1 MGYPVFNLYGL
12 TEQDDRVQS
21 NRQRVNLRSPDVQ
34 RSALKYFHPDYACR
48 RLPFK
53 MQDDLRHILNQSF
66 ATQASRTSVKSKS
79 GFDFAPEG
87 VSEETRGRLHFPL
100 HYETRVS
107 AVGELLSGLV
117 TSIH

>member
-1 MGYPVFNLYGL
+1 
-12 TEQDDRVQS
+12 
-21 NRQRVNLRSPDVQ
+21 
-34 RSALKYFHPDYACR
+34 
-48 RLPFK
+48 
-53 MQDDLRHILNQSF
+53 MQDVLRHILNQSF
-66 ATQASRTSVKSKS
+66 ATKHSRTSVKSKS
-79 GFDFAPEG
+79 GFGFTPEG